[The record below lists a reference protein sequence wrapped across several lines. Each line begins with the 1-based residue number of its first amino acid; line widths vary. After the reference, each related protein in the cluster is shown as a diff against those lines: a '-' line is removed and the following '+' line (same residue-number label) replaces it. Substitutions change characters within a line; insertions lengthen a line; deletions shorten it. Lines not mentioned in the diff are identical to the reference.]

1 MKTLLTAVATLGIIL
16 LMSVSVSSQ
25 TVGPKYDAAAEVTI
39 QGKVLSVHNRQCPVS
54 GTLGAHFMLEGI
66 NGKVYEVHLAPA
78 TFTRSFDIDFVVGEK
93 VDVTGSV
100 LVFEGKDAI
109 LARQVKHGNETVTF
123 RDKKGDPAWN

>member
-1 MKTLLTAVATLGIIL
+1 MKTLFTAVATLGLIL

-25 TVGPKYDAAAEVTI
+25 TVGPKYDPAAEVTI
-39 QGKVLSVHNRQCPVS
+39 QGKVLSVHTRQCPVS
-54 GTLGAHFMLEGI
+54 GTLGAHFMLEGP

-78 TFTRSFDIDFVVGEK
+78 SFTKSFDIDFVAGEK

-109 LARQVKHGNETVTF
+109 LARQVKHRNETVTF